1 MAEIFPGTT
10 FKPVIPDTA
19 VDPANVDRVL
29 LVSGKLYYDLVKERA
44 NRGLEKNV
52 AIIRLEEL
60 CPFPFSTLQTV
71 LEPFLKKSKKKTRV
85 VWVQEESQ
93 NQGAWPHVMPRLS
106 NMLGDVV
113 GWEGGIGYVGR
124 EAREVPAVGIGK
136 MHTAEVEEIMRGA
149 FESV

>member
-1 MAEIFPGTT
+1 MAEFLPSTT
-10 FKPVIPDTA
+10 FKPVLPDTG

-44 NRGLEKNV
+44 NRGLEKEV

-60 CPFPFSTLQTV
+60 CPFPFSPLQTV
-71 LEPFLKKSKKKTRV
+71 LEPFLKNSSKKTRV

-93 NQGAWPHVMPRLS
+93 NQGSWPHVMPRLS
-106 NMLGDVV
+106 NMLRDVI
-113 GWEGGIGYVGR
+113 GWEGRVGYVGR
-124 EAREVPAVGIGK
+124 EAREVPAAGIAK
-136 MHTAEVEEIMRGA
+136 IHASEVEEIMRDA

>member
-1 MAEIFPGTT
+1 MADFLPGTT
-10 FKPVIPDTA
+10 FKPVIPDTT
-19 VDPANVDRVL
+19 VDPANVNRVI

-71 LEPFLKKSKKKTRV
+71 LEPSLKKSSKKTRV

-106 NMLGDVV
+106 NILGDVI
-113 GWEGGIGYVGR
+113 GWEGRLEYVGR

-136 MHTAEVEEIMRGA
+136 IHVSEVEEIIRGA
-149 FESV
+149 FESE

>member
-1 MAEIFPGTT
+1 MADFLPATT
-10 FKPVIPDTA
+10 FKPVLPDTA
-19 VDPANVDRVL
+19 VDTANVDRVL

-44 NRGLEKNV
+44 NRGVDKNV

-60 CPFPFSTLQTV
+60 CPFPFFTLQTV
-71 LEPFLKKSKKKTRV
+71 LEPFLRNSSTKTRV

-106 NMLGDVV
+106 NMLGDVI
-113 GWEGGIGYVGR
+113 GWEGRIGYVGR

-136 MHTAEVEEIMRGA
+136 MHAAEVEEIIRGA